1 MNFNYSYRA
10 FLISCLLVGN
20 LVLLLVSIKLSGS
33 EVPEEEVMAVDYIDY
48 ELTELEEAEAAE
60 GERMAIET
68 HRAYN
73 EAEAFI
79 NQQEAQRSDPSQETE
94 AKLAQMSEAID
105 GTTSSIDEAIAKVD
119 ALKESK
125 QASQIST
132 SDKKSNNRNSTNSF
146 SLKDRKA
153 LFFPN
158 PVYTCDGFGKVV
170 ITIEVN
176 ARGKVTK
183 ATFNPTLSE
192 TSNACLVESAL
203 KYAQRTRFNT
213 KSDQPL
219 QLGTIA
225 YRFPGQ

>member
-1 MNFNYSYRA
+1 
-10 FLISCLLVGN
+10 
-20 LVLLLVSIKLSGS
+20 
-33 EVPEEEVMAVDYIDY
+33 MAVDYIDY
-48 ELTELEEAEAAE
+48 ELTELEETNSAE

-79 NQQEAQRSDPSQETE
+79 NQQEAQRNDPSQETE

-125 QASQIST
+125 ET
-132 SDKKSNNRNSTNSF
+132 SPKTTDKKSNNRNSTNSY

-192 TSNACLVESAL
+192 TNNACLVESAL

>member
-1 MNFNYSYRA
+1 M
-10 FLISCLLVGN
+10 GN
-20 LVLLLVSIKLSGS
+20 LVLLLVSIKLSS
-33 EVPEEEVMAVDYIDY
+33 NEEPEEEVMAVDYIDY
-48 ELTELEEAEAAE
+48 ELPELEEPKEAA

-79 NQQEAQRSDPSQETE
+79 NQQEAQRSDPTQETE
-94 AKLAQMSEAID
+94 AKLAQMTEAID
-105 GTTSSIDEAIAKVD
+105 ATTSSIDEAAAKVD
-119 ALKESK
+119 AMKDARAATQPTVS
-125 QASQIST
+125 
-132 SDKKSNNRNSTNSF
+132 KKSTNRNSTNSYN
-146 SLKDRKA
+146 LQDRKA

-176 ARGKVTK
+176 ATGKVTK

-192 TSNACLVESAL
+192 TNNACLVESAL

-213 KSDQPL
+213 KANKPL